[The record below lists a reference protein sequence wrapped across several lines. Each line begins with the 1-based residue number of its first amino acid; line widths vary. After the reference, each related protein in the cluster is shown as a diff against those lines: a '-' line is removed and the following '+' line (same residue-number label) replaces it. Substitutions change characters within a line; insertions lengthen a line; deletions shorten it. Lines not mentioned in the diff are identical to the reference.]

1 MKAKLVQEVY
11 NSLLDLIN
19 EYTPFDC
26 SFITNT
32 KEYKDLND
40 YFKSFFGESF
50 KYQDIKK
57 LYHNCYLYDSY
68 IIKFN
73 CKKTP
78 KEILDIPEVVKTYYR
93 NNFKYEY
100 NNKVLYLGVE
110 IQDYIKEYTKCN
122 EEELYEVYVSLRR
135 KGYEWIDVSSGNV
148 FKVNNEFKIIDS
160 DYIYPEGQAN
170 YINESKLSKQFR
182 EQYKKEN

>member
-50 KYQDIKK
+50 KYVI
-57 LYHNCYLYDSY
+57 
-68 IIKFN
+68 
-73 CKKTP
+73 
-78 KEILDIPEVVKTYYR
+78 
-93 NNFKYEY
+93 
-100 NNKVLYLGVE
+100 
-110 IQDYIKEYTKCN
+110 
-122 EEELYEVYVSLRR
+122 
-135 KGYEWIDVSSGNV
+135 
-148 FKVNNEFKIIDS
+148 
-160 DYIYPEGQAN
+160 
-170 YINESKLSKQFR
+170 
-182 EQYKKEN
+182 ENLISI